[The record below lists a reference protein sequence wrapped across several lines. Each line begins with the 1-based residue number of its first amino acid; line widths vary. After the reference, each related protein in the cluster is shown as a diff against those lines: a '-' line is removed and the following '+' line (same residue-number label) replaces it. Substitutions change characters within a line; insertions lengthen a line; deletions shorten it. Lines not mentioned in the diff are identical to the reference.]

1 MRSGK
6 WRLRINVGTRVVRAW
21 ILQTYAVEHLSATRK
36 LTFDVWSGCYSVRP
50 EELPWSQ
57 RLH

>member
-1 MRSGK
+1 MRSDK

-21 ILQTYAVEHLSATRK
+21 ILQTYAGEHLSATRK
-36 LTFDVWSGCYSVRP
+36 LTFDVWSGCYPVRP